1 MSFQCFICE
10 QKFKRL
16 QDRAAHIQLKKDDA
30 HRQFFLD
37 QEQNILLHFSETVQ
51 QRSHIPTHN
60 SSLLPPAL
68 EVPSVQINDVD
79 IGNLPS
85 SRDMDIDQEDGSCLE
100 SDDDGSIAS
109 EEMGRV
115 EDIEDLKNE
124 AILSRS
130 VDATARALLE
140 DFNFT
145 ELAEIFDF
153 IPDPDLDI
161 VLEEGV
167 TDPDP
172 SPATH
177 GQTRRTFVDD
187 DTDSR
192 TYRWHSTAGRVYRRE
207 PTVHAR
213 WKSLFGETGGQSGSA
228 YAPFSSRIEWEL
240 AQWAIQE
247 KISQKSFDRL
257 LRIPQVILLLFGRKM
272 ILM

>member
-16 QDRAAHIQLKKDDA
+16 QDRAAHIRLKKDDA

-68 EVPSVQINDVD
+68 EVLSVQINDVD
-79 IGNLPS
+79 IGDLPS

-167 TDPDP
+167 TDL
-172 SPATH
+172 TH
-177 GQTRRTFVDD
+177 PPQCTVKRVGPLLMTTQIREL
-187 DTDSR
+187 TDGIQLPEEF
-192 TYRWHSTAGRVYRRE
+192 T
-207 PTVHAR
+207 
-213 WKSLFGETGGQSGSA
+213 GESQRFMLVGNHFLGKQEVNQVLRMHRLAVALSGSWLNGQSKKKFLRS
-228 YAPFSSRIEWEL
+228 
-240 AQWAIQE
+240 
-247 KISQKSFDRL
+247 L
-257 LRIPQVILLLFGRKM
+257 LTGCYVFPR
-272 ILM
+272 

>member
-16 QDRAAHIQLKKDDA
+16 QDRAAHIRLKKDDA

-79 IGNLPS
+79 IGDLPS
-85 SRDMDIDQEDGSCLE
+85 SRDMDIDQEDGSCLD
-100 SDDDGSIAS
+100 SDDNGSIAS
-109 EEMGRV
+109 EEMGQV
-115 EDIEDLKNE
+115 EDVEDLKNE

-172 SPATH
+172 SPH
-177 GQTRRTFVDD
+177 
-187 DTDSR
+187 
-192 TYRWHSTAGRVYRRE
+192 
-207 PTVHAR
+207 
-213 WKSLFGETGGQSGSA
+213 
-228 YAPFSSRIEWEL
+228 
-240 AQWAIQE
+240 
-247 KISQKSFDRL
+247 
-257 LRIPQVILLLFGRKM
+257 
-272 ILM
+272 

>member
-1 MSFQCFICE
+1 M
-10 QKFKRL
+10 
-16 QDRAAHIQLKKDDA
+16 
-30 HRQFFLD
+30 
-37 QEQNILLHFSETVQ
+37 
-51 QRSHIPTHN
+51 
-60 SSLLPPAL
+60 
-68 EVPSVQINDVD
+68 
-79 IGNLPS
+79 
-85 SRDMDIDQEDGSCLE
+85 
-100 SDDDGSIAS
+100 
-109 EEMGRV
+109 
-115 EDIEDLKNE
+115 
-124 AILSRS
+124 
-130 VDATARALLE
+130 DATARALLE

-172 SPATH
+172 SPAMH
-177 GQTRRTFVDD
+177 GQMRRTFVDD